1 MLLLSKINEQL
12 DGIMS
17 AIVISDDYTWLY
29 WLNNLSKNPEIIKH
43 SETHKIIEE
52 GIMAFKTGNMNKV
65 KECVRALW
73 AYLPDKEQEELQSK
87 IAGITH

>member
-12 DGIMS
+12 NGIMG

-29 WLNNLSKNPEIIKH
+29 WLNNLSKNNEVMQHPE
-43 SETHKIIEE
+43 SDKIIQD
-52 GIMAFKTGNMNKV
+52 GITAFKSGNMNKV
-65 KECVRALW
+65 KECVRKLW
-73 AYLPDKEQEELQSK
+73 SFLPDKEQEEMQSK